1 MAVRR
6 CCTVGV
12 PALPFALHATHEV
25 HGRAPQGGVV
35 TDRPV
40 AAPEPA
46 FSLLDDPLMRLLR
59 ALRLAPRE
67 GFQAPARA
75 LLIALFTWLPIAVWA
90 AATGRL
96 GELTFGDGIVRH
108 IELHVRCL
116 VALPLL
122 LISEPI
128 ADRIIGAIVGNF

>member
-1 MAVRR
+1 
-6 CCTVGV
+6 
-12 PALPFALHATHEV
+12 
-25 HGRAPQGGVV
+25 V

-59 ALRLAPRE
+59 ALRLAPRQ
-67 GFQAPARA
+67 GFKAPGRG
-75 LLIALFTWLPIAVWA
+75 LLLAVISWVPIAVWA

-96 GELTFGDGIVRH
+96 GELTWGDGVVRH

-116 VALPLL
+116 LALPLL
-122 LISEPI
+122 VLSEPI
-128 ADRIIGAIVGNF
+128 ANRVVGAIVDNFPVSGLIRAADQPAFDGVLAS